1 MRIAESQAS
10 TLLSDRIHACSVRG
24 QVSETMKLPFE
35 LFISLRYL
43 KSKKRNRTLSLN
55 TFISIAGV
63 VIGVT
68 TSIITLS
75 VMTGFQ
81 GYFRDKILSAISHV
95 VVMEYAGKGVTDQ
108 KALIDKVGR
117 VPHVTATT
125 PFIISQVMLT
135 AHERVQGVV
144 VRGIDPRTEGTVTD
158 LEKNI
163 RKGSLLELDRT
174 DNDQPGIVIG
184 EDLARKFDASI
195 GDTIM
200 MVNPIGEESAMG
212 MVPKMRKFVLVGI
225 FDAGMY
231 DYNTTFVYISIPE
244 AQRFFNMPG
253 RISGIQ
259 VKVDDIYHAA
269 AIAESIQS
277 SIGFPYY
284 TRNWIEMNKNFF
296 SALKLEK
303 IGMSLILVVIIIVA
317 SFNIIGTLTM
327 IVMEKSREI
336 AILKSM
342 GSPERSIMRIFMLS
356 GLIIGLVGT
365 VLGSAIGYGAVVV
378 IAKSGIITLPKDV
391 YQVSYLPLSITGY
404 DILFISLMALGI
416 SFLATIYPAW
426 QAARQDP
433 VEVLRYE

>member
-1 MRIAESQAS
+1 
-10 TLLSDRIHACSVRG
+10 
-24 QVSETMKLPFE
+24 MKTPYEIFV
-35 LFISLRYL
+35 SLRYL
-43 KSKKRNRTLSLN
+43 KTKKRYGTISLN

-63 VIGVT
+63 VIGVA
-68 TSIITLS
+68 TSIITLA

-95 VVMEYAGKGVTDQ
+95 VVMEYSGEGIKDQ
-108 KALIDKVGR
+108 KTLQEKVSK
-117 VPHVTATT
+117 VPHVKATT
-125 PFIISQVMLT
+125 PFIINQVMLT
-135 AHERVQGVV
+135 TKDRVQGVV
-144 VRGIDPRTEGTVTD
+144 VRGIDPKTEGQVTD

-163 RKGSLLELDRT
+163 TEGSLRDLEGLGR
-174 DNDQPGIVIG
+174 NLPGIVIG
-184 EDLARKFDASI
+184 EDLARKFGANI
-195 GDTIM
+195 GDTLT
-200 MVNPIGEESAMG
+200 MVNPIGEESPMG
-212 MVPKMRKFVLVGI
+212 VVPKMRKFELVGV

-231 DYNTTFVYISIPE
+231 DYNTTFVYISLGE
-244 AQRFFNMPG
+244 AQKFFNMPG
-253 RISGIQ
+253 RVSGLQ
-259 VKVDDIYHAA
+259 ARVDDIYRAG

-277 SIGFPYY
+277 VIGFPYY

-342 GSPERSIMRIFMLS
+342 GATRNSIMKIFMFS
-356 GLIIGLVGT
+356 GVFIGVVGT
-365 VLGSAIGYGAVVV
+365 VLGSLIGYGAVAL
-378 IAKSGIITLPKDV
+378 IARSGLITLPKDV
-391 YQVSYLPLSITGY
+391 YQVSHLPLSITGF

-416 SFLATIYPAW
+416 SFAATIYPAW

>member
-1 MRIAESQAS
+1 
-10 TLLSDRIHACSVRG
+10 
-24 QVSETMKLPFE
+24 MKTPYEIFV
-35 LFISLRYL
+35 SLRYL
-43 KSKKRNRTLSLN
+43 KTKKRYGTISLN

-63 VIGVT
+63 VIGVA
-68 TSIITLS
+68 TSIITLA

-95 VVMEYAGKGVTDQ
+95 VVMEYSGEGVRDL
-108 KALIDKVGR
+108 KALQEKVSK
-117 VPHVTATT
+117 VPHVKATT
-125 PFIISQVMLT
+125 PFIINQVMLT
-135 AHERVQGVV
+135 TKDRVQGVV
-144 VRGIDPRTEGTVTD
+144 VRGIDPKTEGQVTD
-158 LEKNI
+158 LEKNVTE
-163 RKGSLLELDRT
+163 GSLSDLEGLGRKM
-174 DNDQPGIVIG
+174 PGIVIG
-184 EDLARKFDASI
+184 EDLARKFGANI
-195 GDTIM
+195 GDTLT
-200 MVNPIGEESAMG
+200 MVNPIGEESPMG
-212 MVPKMRKFVLVGI
+212 MVPKMRKFELVGV

-231 DYNTTFVYISIPE
+231 DYNTTFVYISLGE
-244 AQRFFNMPG
+244 AQKFFNMPG
-253 RISGIQ
+253 RVSGLQ
-259 VKVDDIYHAA
+259 ARVDDIYRAS

-277 SIGFPYY
+277 VIGFPYY

-342 GSPERSIMRIFMLS
+342 GATRNSIMKIFMFS
-356 GLIIGLVGT
+356 GVFIGVVGT
-365 VLGSAIGYGAVVV
+365 VLGSLIGYGAVAL
-378 IAKSGIITLPKDV
+378 IARSGLITLPKDV
-391 YQVSYLPLSITGY
+391 YQVSHLPLSITGF

-416 SFLATIYPAW
+416 SFAATIYPAW

>member
-1 MRIAESQAS
+1 
-10 TLLSDRIHACSVRG
+10 
-24 QVSETMKLPFE
+24 MKLPFE
-35 LFISLRYL
+35 IFVSLRYL
-43 KSKKRNRTLSLN
+43 RSKKRYGTVSLN

-63 VIGVT
+63 VIGVA

-95 VVMEYAGKGVTDQ
+95 VVMDFSGKGVKDS
-108 KALIDKVGR
+108 AELEAKVEG
-117 VPHVTATT
+117 VPHVVATT
-125 PFIISQVMLT
+125 PFIISQVMLSSN
-135 AHERVQGVV
+135 ERVQGVV
-144 VRGIDPRTEGTVTD
+144 VRGIDPAREGKVTD
-158 LEKNI
+158 LAKNI
-163 RKGSLLELDRT
+163 KQGSIADLEGREGKRL
-174 DNDQPGIVIG
+174 PGIIIG
-184 EDLARKFDASI
+184 EDLARKFGSTL
-195 GDTIM
+195 GDTIT

-212 MVPKMRKFVLVGI
+212 MIPKMKKFQLVGI

-244 AQRFFNMPG
+244 AQKFFTMPG

-259 VKVDDIYHAA
+259 VRVDDIYQAA
-269 AIAESIQS
+269 QIADAIQAHV
-277 SIGFPYY
+277 GYPYY

-303 IGMSLILVVIIIVA
+303 IGMSLILAVIIIVA

-342 GSPERSIMRIFMLS
+342 GATERSIMKVFIFS
-356 GLIIGLVGT
+356 GLTIGIVGT
-365 VLGSAIGYGAVVV
+365 VIGAVIGYGAVTV
-378 IAKSGIITLPKDV
+378 IAKSGIITLPRDV
-391 YQVSYLPLSITGY
+391 YQVSYLPLTITGT
-404 DILFISLMALGI
+404 DILFISLMAVGI

-426 QAARQDP
+426 QAGRQDP
-433 VEVLRYE
+433 

>member
-1 MRIAESQAS
+1 
-10 TLLSDRIHACSVRG
+10 
-24 QVSETMKLPFE
+24 
-35 LFISLRYL
+35 
-43 KSKKRNRTLSLN
+43 
-55 TFISIAGV
+55 
-63 VIGVT
+63 
-68 TSIITLS
+68 
-75 VMTGFQ
+75 
-81 GYFRDKILSAISHV
+81 
-95 VVMEYAGKGVTDQ
+95 
-108 KALIDKVGR
+108 
-117 VPHVTATT
+117 
-125 PFIISQVMLT
+125 
-135 AHERVQGVV
+135 
-144 VRGIDPRTEGTVTD
+144 
-158 LEKNI
+158 
-163 RKGSLLELDRT
+163 
-174 DNDQPGIVIG
+174 
-184 EDLARKFDASI
+184 
-195 GDTIM
+195 

-212 MVPKMRKFVLVGI
+212 MVPKMRKFVIVGI
-225 FDAGMY
+225 IDAGMY

-244 AQRFFNMPG
+244 AQRFFDMPG

-259 VKVDDIYHAA
+259 VRVDDIYRAA

-342 GSPERSIMRIFMLS
+342 GSPERSVMKIFMFS
-356 GLIIGLVGT
+356 GLIIGIVGT
-365 VLGSAIGYGAVVV
+365 VLGSVIGYSAVVV
-378 IAKSGIITLPKDV
+378 IAQSGIITLPKDV
-391 YQVSYLPLSITGY
+391 YQVSHLPLSITGY